1 MWGQEKFEKYVRNHP
16 EHHHKT
22 LFQRPHWTRR
32 DFFRIGSAGAAITGS
47 FLTGRAYAD
56 GVSQATVTPIDRAKN
71 VIYILLTGAPS
82 NIDTFDLKVVPGA
95 TPSDFNPN
103 MHGSILWPDGLMPKI
118 GTHLG
123 DIAIVRSM
131 RAWALVH
138 SLGQTWAQIGRNPAA
153 ALGDIAPNIGSIV
166 ALEKEKERQ
175 PGQVFPTFLSLN
187 GTSVVGSGFLSTK
200 YAPFKTAPS
209 PNGLSNVTN
218 PDGQTRLNDKW
229 SLMHSLD
236 DPLRNAPSPYGKSY
250 EDMDSFYSAAMG
262 LTYNQVVNTAFSFS
276 NADYMRY
283 GGTSFGGSLLVA
295 KQVLS
300 ANQGTR
306 FIHIEQGGWDLHQ
319 NIYDKL
325 TNPKGNLY
333 VLASIIDNA
342 LPVLIDDLKAAGMWD
357 STMIVMA
364 GEFGR
369 TVGPLNPAA
378 GRDHWPQQFAMFAGA
393 GIKGGKTI
401 GTTASDGGST
411 LDPGWSQGR
420 DIKPED
426 IEATIYSAMGIDWT
440 YVNYNDPFH
449 RGFEYVP
456 GGAQGVYAP
465 INELWS

>member
-1 MWGQEKFEKYVRNHP
+1 MWGQEKFEKYVRSHP
-16 EHHHKT
+16 EHQHKSF
-22 LFQRPHWTRR
+22 FQRPDWTRR
-32 DFFRIGSAGAAITGS
+32 DLFRIAGAAGITGS
-47 FLTGRAYAD
+47 FLSRRAYAD
-56 GVSQATVTPIDRAKN
+56 GISRASVTPINRAKN

-82 NIDTFDLKVVPGA
+82 NTDTFDLKVVPGA
-95 TPSDFNPN
+95 TPTDFNPN
-103 MHGSILWPDGLMPKI
+103 MHGSILWPDGLMPKM
-118 GTHLG
+118 GAQLG

-187 GTSVVGSGFLSTK
+187 GTAVVGSGFLSTK
-200 YAPFKTAPS
+200 YAPFKTTPS
-209 PNGLSNVTN
+209 ANGLPNVTN
-218 PDGQTRLNDKW
+218 PDGQPRLNDKL

-236 DPLRNAPSPYGKSY
+236 DPLRGAPSPYGKAF
-250 EDMDSFYSAAMG
+250 EDMDSFYSAASG
-262 LTYNQVVNTAFSFS
+262 LTYNPVVNNAFSYS

-283 GGTSFGGSLLVA
+283 GGSSFGGSLLVA

-306 FIHIEQGGWDLHQ
+306 FIHVEQGGWDMHQ

-325 TNPKGNLY
+325 ANPKGNLY

-342 LPVLIDDLKAAGMWD
+342 VPVLIGDLKAAGIWD
-357 STMIVMA
+357 STMIVMV

-369 TVGPLNPAA
+369 TVGALNPAA
-378 GRDHWPQQFAMFAGA
+378 GRDHWPQQFVMFGGA

-411 LDPGWSQGR
+411 VDPGWSQGR

-426 IEATIYSAMGIDWT
+426 VEATIYSAMGIDWT

-456 GGAQGVYAP
+456 GGADGVYAP